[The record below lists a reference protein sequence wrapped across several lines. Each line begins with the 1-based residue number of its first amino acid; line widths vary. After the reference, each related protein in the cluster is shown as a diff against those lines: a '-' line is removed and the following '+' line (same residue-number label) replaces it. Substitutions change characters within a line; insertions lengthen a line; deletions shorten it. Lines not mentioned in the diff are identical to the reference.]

1 MSVFQGSAHPPSPPP
16 PHPKTDLNHHPPPLL
31 TTPPPLH
38 PQGNFED
45 PTILFVND
53 PELVELK
60 LVEGEPMVVVQFAAQ
75 QIKCVRDQFGNVVD
89 GDPNSIQV
97 WGQVLDRVEGFKASG
112 FQGRGY
118 GHRPRQHP
126 SVRLG

>member
-1 MSVFQGSAHPPSPPP
+1 M
-16 PHPKTDLNHHPPPLL
+16 
-31 TTPPPLH
+31 
-38 PQGNFED
+38 
-45 PTILFVND
+45 ND

-97 WGQVLDRVEGFKASG
+97 GGRVLDRVEGFRLSG
-112 FQGRGY
+112 LSGCGQ
-118 GHRPRQHP
+118 RPQQH
-126 SVRLG
+126 LGMGPG